1 MRCFGI
7 IEPSRLAKLESQLAN
22 NQGTAPSV
30 TLAFFAGWP
39 FVWNVRS
46 LVSRRHCASSAGGP
60 VIINENTTPS
70 LIYRLLG
77 PGASDSQADY
87 FLHLLRMNEI
97 KDTHDVDAG
106 LWASLVS
113 QAFSIE

>member
-1 MRCFGI
+1 MR
-7 IEPSRLAKLESQLAN
+7 RAL
-22 NQGTAPSV
+22 
-30 TLAFFAGWP
+30 
-39 FVWNVRS
+39 
-46 LVSRRHCASSAGGP
+46 CASSLGGP

-70 LIYRLLG
+70 LIYRFLG

-87 FLHLLRMNEI
+87 FLHLLRMNDI

-113 QAFSIE
+113 QALPIE

>member
-1 MRCFGI
+1 M
-7 IEPSRLAKLESQLAN
+7 
-22 NQGTAPSV
+22 
-30 TLAFFAGWP
+30 
-39 FVWNVRS
+39 
-46 LVSRRHCASSAGGP
+46 
-60 VIINENTTPS
+60 IINENTTPL

-87 FLHLLRMNEI
+87 FLRLLRMNEI

-113 QAFSIE
+113 QALSME